1 MVEMT
6 PIGRVAAGRAQP
18 DDDFWG
24 DSESRIELADAIPTE
39 ALDGIEAF
47 SHVEIV
53 FVFDRVAPGKVVL
66 GARHPRNNA
75 DWPLVGIFAQRGKDR
90 PNRIGCTIVRVVGRK
105 GRSLIVSE
113 LDAVAGTP
121 VLDIKP
127 VFAEY
132 LPRAAV
138 TQPEWSHEVMRDYW
152 SVAEH
157 GTGDRGKRHE
167 P

>member
-1 MVEMT
+1 MT

-24 DSESRIELADAIPTE
+24 GSESRIELADEMPTE
-39 ALDGIEAF
+39 ALDEIEEF
-47 SHVEIV
+47 SHAEIV
-53 FVFDRVAPGKVVL
+53 FVFDRVAPARIVP
-66 GARHPRNNA
+66 GARHPRNNT
-75 DWPLVGIFAQRGKDR
+75 DWPLVGILAQRGKDR
-90 PNRIGCTIVRVVGRK
+90 PNRIGCTIVRIVGRE
-105 GRSLIVSE
+105 GRSLIVAE
-113 LDAVAGTP
+113 LDAVVGTP

-132 LPRAAV
+132 LPRTAV

-152 SVAEH
+152 SVAEPA
-157 GTGDRGKRHE
+157 TRDREKGHE